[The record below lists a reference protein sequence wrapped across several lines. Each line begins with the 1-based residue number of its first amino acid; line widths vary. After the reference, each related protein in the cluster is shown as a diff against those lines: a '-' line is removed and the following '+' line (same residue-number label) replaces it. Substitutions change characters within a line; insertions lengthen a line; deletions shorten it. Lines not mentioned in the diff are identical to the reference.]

1 MNHLTN
7 QNTRRKKM
15 NKEELRLFKVP
26 RNFFDT
32 TVQVK
37 ILTSANTYR
46 QVVVKMLVYAENM
59 VSAKQVAE
67 DWVIKKLELKDK
79 FEIKT
84 RSLITNYH
92 TVISDEKDE

>member
-1 MNHLTN
+1 MNHLTD
-7 QNTRRKKM
+7 QKKMRKTM
-15 NKEELRLFKVP
+15 NKEELVKVQ

-37 ILTSANTYR
+37 ILTSSNTTYR

-59 VSAKQVAE
+59 ISAKQVAE

-92 TVISDEKDE
+92 TVISDEKNE

>member
-1 MNHLTN
+1 MNHLTD
-7 QNTRRKKM
+7 QKKMRKTM
-15 NKEELRLFKVP
+15 NKEELVKKVQ

-92 TVISDEKDE
+92 TVISDEKNE

>member
-1 MNHLTN
+1 MNHLTD
-7 QNTRRKKM
+7 QKKMRKTM
-15 NKEELRLFKVP
+15 NKEELVKKVQ

>member
-7 QNTRRKKM
+7 QKKMRKTM
-15 NKEELRLFKVP
+15 NKEELVKKVQ

-46 QVVVKMLVYAENM
+46 QVVVKMLVYDENM
-59 VSAKQVAE
+59 ISAKQVAE
-67 DWVIKKLELKDK
+67 NWVIKKLELKDK

>member
-7 QNTRRKKM
+7 QKTRRKKM
-15 NKEELRLFKVP
+15 NKKEIEVKVQ

>member
-7 QNTRRKKM
+7 QKEMRKTM
-15 NKEELRLFKVP
+15 NKEELVKVQ

-79 FEIKT
+79 FENKNQ
-84 RSLITNYH
+84 ITYNQLSYRN
-92 TVISDEKDE
+92 IR

>member
-1 MNHLTN
+1 
-7 QNTRRKKM
+7 M
-15 NKEELRLFKVP
+15 NKEELVKVQ

-59 VSAKQVAE
+59 ISAK
-67 DWVIKKLELKDK
+67 
-79 FEIKT
+79 T
-84 RSLITNYH
+84 S
-92 TVISDEKDE
+92 S

>member
-7 QNTRRKKM
+7 QKTRRKKM
-15 NKEELRLFKVP
+15 NKKEIEVKVQ

-59 VSAKQVAE
+59 ISAKQVAE
-67 DWVIKKLELKDK
+67 NWVIKKLELKDK

>member
-1 MNHLTN
+1 MNHLTD
-7 QNTRRKKM
+7 QKTRRKTM
-15 NKEELRLFKVP
+15 NKEELVKVQ

-37 ILTSANTYR
+37 ILTSANTTYR
-46 QVVVKMLVYAENM
+46 QVVVKMLVYAENRI
-59 VSAKQVAE
+59 SAKQVAE

-84 RSLITNYH
+84 RLLITNYH

>member
-1 MNHLTN
+1 MNHLTD
-7 QNTRRKKM
+7 QKKMRKTM
-15 NKEELRLFKVP
+15 NKEELVKVQ

-37 ILTSANTYR
+37 ILTSSNTYR
-46 QVVVKMLVYAENM
+46 QVVGKMLVYAENM
-59 VSAKQVAE
+59 ISAKQVAE

-92 TVISDEKDE
+92 TVISDEKNE

>member
-7 QNTRRKKM
+7 QKKMKKM
-15 NKEELRLFKVP
+15 NKEELMKVQ

-59 VSAKQVAE
+59 ISAKQAAE

>member
-1 MNHLTN
+1 
-7 QNTRRKKM
+7 M
-15 NKEELRLFKVP
+15 NKEELVKVQ

-59 VSAKQVAE
+59 ISAKQVAE

-79 FEIKT
+79 FEIKNP
-84 RSLITNYH
+84 ITYNQLSYRN
-92 TVISDEKDE
+92 IR

>member
-7 QNTRRKKM
+7 QKEMRKTM
-15 NKEELRLFKVP
+15 NKEELVKVQ

-37 ILTSANTYR
+37 ILTLANTYR

-59 VSAKQVAE
+59 ISAKQVAE

-79 FEIKT
+79 FEIKPDH
-84 RSLITNYH
+84 L
-92 TVISDEKDE
+92 

>member
-1 MNHLTN
+1 
-7 QNTRRKKM
+7 M
-15 NKEELRLFKVP
+15 NKEELVKVQ

-32 TVQVK
+32 IVQVK
-37 ILTSANTYR
+37 ILTLANTYR

-59 VSAKQVAE
+59 ISAKQVAE

-84 RSLITNYH
+84 RSRITNYH

>member
-7 QNTRRKKM
+7 QKKMSKTM
-15 NKEELRLFKVP
+15 NKEELVKVQ

-37 ILTSANTYR
+37 ILTSSNTYR

-59 VSAKQVAE
+59 ISAKQVAE

-79 FEIKT
+79 FENKNQ
-84 RSLITNYH
+84 ITYNQLSYCN
-92 TVISDEKDE
+92 IR

>member
-1 MNHLTN
+1 MNHLTD
-7 QNTRRKKM
+7 QKTRRKTM
-15 NKEELRLFKVP
+15 NKEELVKVQ

-59 VSAKQVAE
+59 ISAKQVAE

-79 FEIKT
+79 FEIKNP
-84 RSLITNYH
+84 ITYNQLSYRN
-92 TVISDEKDE
+92 IR